1 MGPID
6 HLGGGVRVG
15 GAVWA
20 FVVLE
25 GAKRLYIL
33 LESCIMCITLQ
44 FRNAYLREG
53 YIIMATTRKPRATKT
68 ETVNM
73 FHYDIIEN
81 GKLLHIEQP
90 VKTFTPDMVSAL
102 VTADKDFDDV
112 LIGALFIGKA
122 LPIVSGSALVKS
134 INETRAK
141 GTKAITKND
150 IKAAYDKLQAYA
162 RIRELS
168 TEPLQMAWDK
178 FTADKIAEREALKKE
193 NAELEAKGEKAKTLP
208 RIAKPSVNG
217 ILAMLKPVVDVDHLQ
232 AFLKSA
238 KTAYNHLLECKG
250 KKAQQDAEKLAAL
263 IVSNGGQV

>member
-1 MGPID
+1 MPN
-6 HLGGGVRVG
+6 
-15 GAVWA
+15 
-20 FVVLE
+20 VLFCQYVMLNW
-25 GAKRLYIL
+25 RI
-33 LESCIMCITLQ
+33 S
-44 FRNAYLREG
+44 
-53 YIIMATTRKPRATKT
+53 IMATPRKPRNSKT
-68 ETVNM
+68 ETVAE
-73 FHYDIIEN
+73 FHYDVIEN
-81 GKLLHIEQP
+81 GKLIHIVQP

-112 LIGALFIGKA
+112 LIGALFTGKA
-122 LPIVSGSALVKS
+122 LPIDSGSALVKS
-134 INETRAK
+134 INESRAK

-168 TEPLQMAWDK
+168 TEPLQAKWDS
-178 FTADKIAEREALKKE
+178 FTKAKIAEREQIKKE
-193 NAELEAKGEKAKTLP
+193 NAVLEAKGEKSKTLP

-217 ILAMLKPVVDVDHLQ
+217 ILAMLKPAVDVDHLQ